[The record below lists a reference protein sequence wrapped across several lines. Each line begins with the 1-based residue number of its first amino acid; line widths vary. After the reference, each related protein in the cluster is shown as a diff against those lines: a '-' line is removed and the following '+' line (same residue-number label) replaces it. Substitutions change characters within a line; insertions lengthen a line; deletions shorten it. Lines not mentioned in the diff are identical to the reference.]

1 MNDDIRAAVERLFS
15 ACLDVTAAGKYH
27 AFCDYQAHVDW
38 LEVMVY
44 PAGID
49 YQGELATHRLMN
61 SRIAIDG
68 WGVESPADIARTLQ
82 QLKETTDRLYALAAM
97 EVAA

>member
-1 MNDDIRAAVERLFS
+1 MNSEINAAVVRLFS
-15 ACLDVTAAGKYH
+15 ACLEVTAAGRYD

-49 YQGELATHRLMN
+49 YQGELAAHRMMN

-82 QLKETTDRLYALAAM
+82 QLTETTDQLYALAAM
-97 EVAA
+97 EEAA